1 MKENCFAIHSCQYVT
16 YTITTFSSY
25 FTRLFT
31 AKWEQVVEEFWRK
44 AASLGG
50 RFFMGNNV
58 LWHRPVRSIAVGCNA
73 ITADRMFHFAVYT
86 GAATPHAFSMGWTT
100 PKIAP
105 FRGGPRPKSNT
116 WFPGSM
122 PVSPP
127 KRHLD
132 RFSRLCRTHSRDQHR
147 NRQTH
152 RQTYRPG
159 HATCDICR
167 SRPHLCNACNSP
179 LKTTTTTTGFLFN
192 WPSLQVQTGESFGTT
207 AAAFYRLHVFLS
219 SNQQCWGSKGME
231 DKKR

>member
-1 MKENCFAIHSCQYVT
+1 MPLLRTECSILL
-16 YTITTFSSY
+16 YTPEQ
-25 FTRLFT
+25 RL
-31 AKWEQVVEEFWRK
+31 
-44 AASLGG
+44 
-50 RFFMGNNV
+50 
-58 LWHRPVRSIAVGCNA
+58 P
-73 ITADRMFHFAVYT
+73 
-86 GAATPHAFSMGWTT
+86 AFSMGWTT

-219 SNQQCWGSKGME
+219 SNQQC
-231 DKKR
+231 